1 MGWGKYK
8 ILIRHCVQ
16 RKRMSEA
23 LKVLGALLTQMQLFL
38 KQLVDSADPV
48 WGDTQHLRTH

>member
-8 ILIRHCVQ
+8 ILIQHCVQ

-23 LKVLGALLTQMQLFL
+23 LKVLGALLTQMQLSL
-38 KQLVDSADPV
+38 KQLVDSAGPV

>member
-1 MGWGKYK
+1 
-8 ILIRHCVQ
+8 
-16 RKRMSEA
+16 MSEA

-48 WGDTQHLRTH
+48 WGDIQHLRTH